1 MNNALSNTG
10 KVSSNHTPDVI
21 WSFYN
26 KASMTSDVHLITFC
40 LFLFKR
46 VTVNVCRCRNRF
58 PYLLSTLKQPS
69 WRSRS
74 ETAGLKFKF
83 IRQRTYKKSHLQ
95 SQLSWPVGFLQA
107 DRWWTWWTSGC
118 RRAFLRPKSCR
129 YFATPVKPSPA
140 STSLKVQSFTEISRW
155 AELLSHHMR
164 CCFCTCLLVAWGDRR
179 PLLSHTGGKYS
190 PARQRTLCALWFWK
204 CNQSIPEPSGGGS
217 ASGGGGNQEVSFL
230 TLFASSVFS
239 FFKTHNLIPPLSDNR
254 YTTLSY
260 RAPEMVNL
268 YGGQVITTKADIWVG
283 RPLSFCYQLTV

>member
-1 MNNALSNTG
+1 M
-10 KVSSNHTPDVI
+10 
-21 WSFYN
+21 
-26 KASMTSDVHLITFC
+26 ASGRHVHLITFC
-40 LFLFKR
+40 LFFLKDWLQTF
-46 VTVNVCRCRNRF
+46 VDVEIDFLIYLSPQTAVMALVIRNG
-58 PYLLSTLKQPS
+58 Q
-69 WRSRS
+69 
-74 ETAGLKFKF
+74 LKFKF
-83 IRQRTYKKSHLQ
+83 IRQHRKKGHLQ
-95 SQLSWPVGFLQA
+95 SQLSWPVGFPQV

-129 YFATPVKPSPA
+129 YFATPVKPLPA
-140 STSLKVQSFTEISRW
+140 YTSLKVQSFTEISRW
-155 AELLSHHMR
+155 AELLSHHVR
-164 CCFCTCLLVAWGDRR
+164 GCFCTYLLVAWGDRR

-190 PARQRTLCALWFWK
+190 PARPRTLCALWFWK
-204 CNQSIPEPSGGGS
+204 CNQSIPEPSDGGS

-239 FFKTHNLIPPLSDNR
+239 FFKTHKLIPQLSDNR